1 MEPSHHILAAVT
13 RNLTGFFVPKN
24 DFLVA
29 IHKVRAGLHAFEDA
43 AKNFRIIDLAHRKAP
58 LTCIGQKR
66 AKFNSA
72 CAYETILIPAGLQTC
87 GVLCSAIAW
96 DKVAAFRGEEETMPA
111 GGQEKLKVLI
121 RRVAIQKRVREV
133 AQQITRDYKGQKVH
147 LIGVLKG
154 ACIFLSDLIREI
166 NLDTSIDFIAVSSY
180 GKGKQS
186 SGQVRVLK
194 DLDSSIE
201 GLNVVLVEDI
211 LDTGLTLSYLLRI
224 LQQRK
229 PKSLRVA
236 ALLDKPSRRLKDVK
250 GDYVGFTIPNEFVV
264 GYGLDYAE
272 RYRNL
277 KDVCIL
283 SLPPE

>member
-1 MEPSHHILAAVT
+1 MRASGQDHLRILLRRAA
-13 RNLTGFFVPKN
+13 
-24 DFLVA
+24 
-29 IHKVRAGLHAFEDA
+29 IE
-43 AKNFRIIDLAHRKAP
+43 
-58 LTCIGQKR
+58 
-66 AKFNSA
+66 
-72 CAYETILIPAGLQTC
+72 
-87 GVLCSAIAW
+87 
-96 DKVAAFRGEEETMPA
+96 
-111 GGQEKLKVLI
+111 
-121 RRVAIQKRVREV
+121 KRVQEV
-133 AQQITRDYKGQKVH
+133 ARQITRDFKGQRIH

-166 NLDTSIDFIAVSSY
+166 GLDTSIDFIAVSSY

-186 SGQVRVLK
+186 SGQVRVNK

-201 GLNVVLVEDI
+201 GLNVILVEDI
-211 LDTGLTLSYLLRI
+211 LDTGLTLDYLRRVLLQRRPKTLRI
-224 LQQRK
+224 
-229 PKSLRVA
+229 A
-236 ALLDKPSRRLKDVK
+236 ALLDKPSRRIKDVK

>member
-1 MEPSHHILAAVT
+1 MV
-13 RNLTGFFVPKN
+13 V
-24 DFLVA
+24 V
-29 IHKVRAGLHAFEDA
+29 
-43 AKNFRIIDLAHRKAP
+43 
-58 LTCIGQKR
+58 GQDR
-66 AKFNSA
+66 
-72 CAYETILIPAGLQTC
+72 
-87 GVLCSAIAW
+87 
-96 DKVAAFRGEEETMPA
+96 
-111 GGQEKLKVLI
+111 LKVLI
-121 RRVAIQKRVREV
+121 RRAAIQKRVREV
-133 AQQITRDYKGQKVH
+133 ALQITKDFKGQRVH

-154 ACIFLSDLIREI
+154 ACIFLSDLVREI
-166 NLDTSIDFIAVSSY
+166 SLETSIDFMAVSSY

-194 DLDSSIE
+194 DLDSSIQ

-229 PKSLRVA
+229 PKVLRVA
-236 ALLDKPSRRLKDVK
+236 ALLDKPSRRLKEVK

-283 SLPPE
+283 SLPPV

>member
-1 MEPSHHILAAVT
+1 M
-13 RNLTGFFVPKN
+13 
-24 DFLVA
+24 
-29 IHKVRAGLHAFEDA
+29 
-43 AKNFRIIDLAHRKAP
+43 
-58 LTCIGQKR
+58 
-66 AKFNSA
+66 
-72 CAYETILIPAGLQTC
+72 
-87 GVLCSAIAW
+87 
-96 DKVAAFRGEEETMPA
+96 
-111 GGQEKLKVLI
+111 KVLI
-121 RRVAIQKRVREV
+121 RRAAIQKRVREV
-133 AQQITRDYKGQKVH
+133 AHQITRDFKGQRLH

-154 ACIFLSDLIREI
+154 ACIFLSDLVREI

-211 LDTGLTLSYLLRI
+211 LDTGITLNYLLRI
-224 LQQRK
+224 LRQRK
-229 PKSLRVA
+229 PKILRVA
-236 ALLDKPSRRLKDVK
+236 ALLDKPSRRVKPVK
-250 GDYVGFTIPNEFVV
+250 GNYIGFSIPNEFVV

-283 SLPPE
+283 SLPPG